1 MTAFLYTAIAL
12 VFLMAGILF
21 SIFFETVNDGDSEAG
36 FLLGGFLCVF
46 FGIVL
51 CFVNYD
57 YARTEEPVRFTPN
70 EKIDTLVRFNDGVQ
84 DTTYV
89 LTFKK

>member
-1 MTAFLYTAIAL
+1 
-12 VFLMAGILF
+12 MAGILF